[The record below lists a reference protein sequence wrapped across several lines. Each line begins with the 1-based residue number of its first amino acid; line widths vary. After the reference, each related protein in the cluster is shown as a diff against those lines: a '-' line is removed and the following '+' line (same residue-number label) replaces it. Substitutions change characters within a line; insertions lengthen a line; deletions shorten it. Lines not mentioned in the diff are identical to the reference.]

1 MKRRDVLSYI
11 GGLQFSFVSQLF
23 DSRESITM
31 AVFVWFCPKNIR
43 ILYLLKSISFFLAFW
58 HTGVSVEIAM
68 LCCYW
73 LKYFEGLPSP
83 RMLEAQTTVTQ
94 WIKEIWNFGRMM
106 QTKYASA
113 VPKNLG
119 LGFDFRLCSE
129 DDFLIE
135 CP

>member
-73 LKYFEGLPSP
+73 LKYFEGLPCP
-83 RMLEAQTTVTQ
+83 RMLEARTTDTQ
-94 WIKEIWNFGRMM
+94 WRHKSKNLKFWADVADKVCFGR
-106 QTKYASA
+106 TKKFGIGIWFSA
-113 VPKNLG
+113 VQ
-119 LGFDFRLCSE
+119 S
-129 DDFLIE
+129 
-135 CP
+135 